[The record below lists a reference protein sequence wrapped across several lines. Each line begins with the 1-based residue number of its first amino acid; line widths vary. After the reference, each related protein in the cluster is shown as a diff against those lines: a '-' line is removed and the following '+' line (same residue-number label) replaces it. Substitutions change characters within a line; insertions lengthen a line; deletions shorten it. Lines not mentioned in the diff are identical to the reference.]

1 MNNELPDTPEYR
13 RLFQATGDRL
23 SRLAQK
29 LSNDLEAEDISSM
42 FVAIAVAGWSRI
54 MPPGDV
60 ALRLRDI
67 ADSIDTGR
75 KH

>member
-1 MNNELPDTPEYR
+1 MKTELPDTPEYR
-13 RLFQATGDRL
+13 RLFKATGNRL
-23 SRLAQK
+23 AKLAQK
-29 LSNDLEAEDISSM
+29 LSSDLDADDVAAM
-42 FVAIAVAGWSRI
+42 FVAVAVAGWSRI

-67 ADSIDTGR
+67 ADSVDVQR